1 MDKSNRK
8 LKISYINAL
17 MLTLKVYTVS
27 VNNNNN
33 NNNTIYSALDPN
45 TQNRFKARV
54 EGGRG
59 N

>member
-27 VNNNNN
+27 VSNNN